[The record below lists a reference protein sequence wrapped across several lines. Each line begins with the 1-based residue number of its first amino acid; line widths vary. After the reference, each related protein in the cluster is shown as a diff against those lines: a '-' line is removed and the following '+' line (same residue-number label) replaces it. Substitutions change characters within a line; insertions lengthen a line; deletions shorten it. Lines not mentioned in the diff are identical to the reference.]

1 MKRSTRECAKSSI
14 CFKADLFSTT
24 HNHTIIRCNQRVAKT
39 KTRQSSLNKTDL
51 KKNAVAK
58 RRTSEHLQNKNIER
72 KKKWKIFPECKF
84 STIDH
89 KFFLNNPLMFWH
101 SNKKRK
107 HRYHFQ
113 PSLKTR
119 FDNTMPPPL
128 FFFPFNMHTLTVE
141 IISPSWFHSKFPVS
155 GIRPPTQQQSTDRRH
170 LTKNAFRSICR
181 TSSLNRHK
189 KLDNV
194 RRIQRNTSIWQF
206 RTSAICIRRIPHN
219 LRIISQGNLQK

>member
-119 FDNTMPPPL
+119 FDNTMPPP
-128 FFFPFNMHTLTVE
+128 FFFSFQYAYTHSRDHLPILIPFE
-141 IISPSWFHSKFPVS
+141 IPRQWNT
-155 GIRPPTQQQSTDRRH
+155 PTDPTTINGQ
-170 LTKNAFRSICR
+170 
-181 TSSLNRHK
+181 TSLDK
-189 KLDNV
+189 K
-194 RRIQRNTSIWQF
+194 RFQKY
-206 RTSAICIRRIPHN
+206 
-219 LRIISQGNLQK
+219 LQNFQP